1 MDCPEKIGL
10 FGGTFNPVHMGHL
23 MIAEYAFNE
32 YGLDKI
38 FFIPAHIPPHK
49 RTEADKAQILADD
62 LRMAMVEAAVSDVP
76 YFIPCDCEI
85 KKQGISYTSD
95 TLEGFMSMFPKAVF
109 YLIMGGDSLMAIE
122 TWHCPEKIL
131 KGAHLLVA
139 ARDDDDLKRLEKQAA
154 DLEEKYGNTHICL
167 LHAPRVEISSTDIRA
182 RVLNGDSIRYL
193 VPESVRDYIQ
203 TNKLYLASEESGDK
217 PMQMDRMNILEIQN
231 QLRKKQT
238 ERRFLH
244 ILGVQYTSASLA
256 MRYGADMHKASMAG
270 LLHDCAKHMTAD
282 KLIKIC
288 ERHNIEIT
296 EAEHKSPYLLHA
308 KVGAYLA
315 SAKYGICDEDIL
327 NAICCHTTGKPAMT
341 LLEKIVFVA
350 DYIEPSRNQA
360 PNLEQL
366 RKVSFENIDEAVY
379 LILKQTLAYLYH
391 KNQAVDAQTEVT
403 FNYYK
408 DLVRRD
414 ADE

>member
-1 MDCPEKIGL
+1 MDCPEKIGI
-10 FGGTFNPVHMGHL
+10 FGGTFNPVHTGHL
-23 MIAEYAFNE
+23 MIAENAFYE
-32 YGLDKI
+32 YGLNKI

-49 RTEADKAQILADD
+49 QTAADKEQILADEV
-62 LRMAMVEAAVSDVP
+62 RMAMVEEAVRDVP
-76 YFIPCDCEI
+76 YFTPCDYEI

-95 TLEGFMSMFPKAVF
+95 TLETFLKLYPKAEI

-122 TWHCPEKIL
+122 TWHCPEKVIRD
-131 KGAHLLVA
+131 AHILVA
-139 ARDDDDLKRLEKQAA
+139 SRDDDDLKRLQLQA
-154 DLEEKYGNTHICL
+154 DYLTEKYEGAAISM
-167 LHAPRVEISSTDIRA
+167 LHAPRMEISSTIIRE
-182 RVLNGDSIRYL
+182 RVAKGETIRYF
-193 VPESVRDYIQ
+193 VPEDVRNYIQ
-203 TNKLYLASEESGDK
+203 TNKLYLTPEEGGDTS
-217 PMQMDRMNILEIQN
+217 MQMDRMNVVEIQN

-256 MRYGADMHKASMAG
+256 MRYGADMNKALMAG

-282 KLIKIC
+282 KLIKTC
-288 ERHNIEIT
+288 ERHGIVIT
-296 EAEHKSPYLLHA
+296 AAEQKSPYLLHA

-315 SAKYGICDEDIL
+315 SEKYGVNDREIL
-327 NAICCHTTGKPAMT
+327 DAICCHTTGKPAMT

-366 RKVSFENIDEAVY
+366 RKKSFENIDEAVY
-379 LILKQTLAYLYH
+379 LILKQTLAYLYR
-391 KNQAVDAQTEVT
+391 KKQAVDEQTEVT

-408 DLVRRD
+408 DLVRRN

>member
-1 MDCPEKIGL
+1 MDYPEKIGI
-10 FGGTFNPVHMGHL
+10 FGGTFNPVHTGHL
-23 MIAEYAFNE
+23 MIAENAFHE

-49 RTEADKAQILADD
+49 RTEEDQAQILADD
-62 LRMAMVEAAVSDVP
+62 IRMAMVEEAVKDVP
-76 YFIPCDCEI
+76 YFIPCDYEI

-95 TLEGFMSMFPKAVF
+95 TLANFAELFPDAELF
-109 YLIMGGDSLMAIE
+109 LIMGGDSLMAIE

-131 KGAHLLVA
+131 HDARIIVA
-139 ARDDDDLKRLEKQAA
+139 ARDEDDLQKLCGQAEYLEN
-154 DLEEKYGNTHICL
+154 KYSETRIFM
-167 LHAPRVEISSTDIRA
+167 LHVPKMEISSTMIRE
-182 RVLNGDSIRYL
+182 RVTKGETIRYF
-193 VPESVRDYIQ
+193 VPENVRDYIK
-203 TNKLYLASEESGDK
+203 TNKLYLSSEESGDT
-217 PMQMDRMNILEIQN
+217 PVQMDRMNILEIQN

-256 MRYGADMHKASMAG
+256 MRYGADMDKASMAG

-282 KLIKIC
+282 KLIKTC
-288 ERHNIEIT
+288 ERHNIPIT
-296 EAEHKSPYLLHA
+296 AAEEKSPYLLHA

-315 SAKYGICDEDIL
+315 SEKYGVSDEEIL
-327 NAICCHTTGKPAMT
+327 AAICCHTTGKPAMT

-360 PNLEQL
+360 PNLEKL
-366 RKVSFENIDEAVY
+366 RKKSFENIDEAVY
-379 LILKQTLAYLYH
+379 LILKQTLAYLY
-391 KNQAVDAQTEVT
+391 KKKQAVDEQTEIT

-408 DLVRRD
+408 DLVRRN